1 MSTINMYFRG
11 LAVCFWIAI
20 LGAPSFLAA
29 AEPSRLERL
38 KYNHP
43 GLEVDLSVGLWA
55 VPLPMDYDSD
65 GDLDLIVSCA
75 DVPYNGTYYFENPGS
90 TSSAAVPEYLPVFK
104 PARRI
109 AEGLENVQ
117 VSLID
122 GTVRVTTPATEYPKF
137 REQQFSEP
145 AQLPLPADFHGA
157 KCISNQSNQWK
168 YCDYDDDGALDL
180 VIGIED
186 WAEYGWDNA
195 YNEKGEWTNGPLH
208 GYIYLAR
215 NVGTNERPEYEDP
228 VKLQAGDQ
236 EIDLFGSP
244 SPNLADFDGDGDLD
258 LLCGEFV
265 DSFTYFENRGTRS
278 NPRFQAGRKLTCD
291 GEVLRADLCMIVPV
305 VVDWDRDGYMDLVV
319 GQEDGRVMLIRHSGS
334 VVDGL
339 PQFERP
345 RFFRQQADD
354 LKFGALTTPVGFDW
368 DDDGDEDILCGNTAG
383 EIGFIENLDGGMP
396 PKWAAPKLL
405 EADGKPIRIQAG
417 ANGSIQGPCESKWGY
432 TTISVADW
440 DHDGLPDIIANSIWG
455 KVVWFRNVG
464 TRKEPRL
471 SSSQPVDVAWPGDT
485 PKPPWVWWEPQG
497 RELVTHWRTTPVV
510 VDFDDD
516 GLNDLVMLDRDG
528 YLALYRRKQ
537 NGDSPILL
545 PPERVIFDERG
556 GPFRLTEGAAGAS
569 GRRKL
574 CLADWDGDGRLD
586 LFVNAENAQLFK
598 GLGWND
604 GKYTLR
610 KMGPIDS
617 RRLAGHSTSPTT
629 VDWDQDGVLDL
640 LIGAE
645 DGCFYYL
652 QNSRE

>member
-1 MSTINMYFRG
+1 MYFRG